1 MKIKVLS
8 LAILSIFL
16 FSCEKKEEQKSEG
29 GQTVVA
35 QKSLGN
41 FDKEKVAAEVKARLE
56 ADTDLAGQALKSMWA
71 GNPASGVKEFS
82 MKLDNYQP
90 KEGGATADSVLTF
103 QLKPGEGIR
112 ILERPT
118 QLKFKIDI
126 SYSPELYQ
134 KGIVAQIDYKPEFT
148 PELQQQFSASDWDVK
163 FIQGAL
169 NKLSM
174 RTNLLADKNQQNII
188 AIEPFDEKDQLF
200 AGQLDPNTAF
210 SFKGLT
216 VERFYNEEDFKENFN
231 VGQSKVE
238 FKGFDLKERD
248 MGFSINPFTASGEV
262 NKEGNGSYKVD
273 KILLS
278 LTDKNNVVRNFTIGG
293 VDVLMKGYKF
303 DQELFSNLGKM
314 EVVAKDIAVEA
325 PETKGLLKLFDMN
338 MQQDT
343 SKDANKLANG
353 NISLD
358 YLINGEE
365 IAQKF
370 MWPLVVN
377 KVNIAFD
384 FQRFNYIALMDWFGQ
399 MSEQQQEA
407 LKDGKIPAELQDKGW
422 QLAADALKN
431 ETAYDFKI
439 NADTNAGTV
448 KADLKVKGRK
458 GADLN
463 GFKQAFAAFNKNPG
477 NKKANKA
484 LVQAMLSLADVN
496 ASLEV
501 PKALLDVFGATK
513 TWEARGKDY
522 LSSDDKSFKFE
533 LVNDKGGLKINGKPH
548 PLKQGRR

>member
-8 LAILSIFL
+8 LAILSVFL

-29 GQTVVA
+29 GQAVVA

-56 ADTDLAGQALKSMWA
+56 ADTAQTSQALQGMWVA
-71 GNPASGVKEFS
+71 NPASGFKEFS
-82 MKLDNYQP
+82 IKVDNYQP
-90 KEGGATADSVLTF
+90 KEGGATADSVLTMQMKQGQGVLEQPL
-103 QLKPGEGIR
+103 QLK
-112 ILERPT
+112 
-118 QLKFKIDI
+118 LKTNI
-126 SYSPELYQ
+126 SYNPELYQ
-134 KGIVAQIDYKPEFT
+134 KGIVAQIDYKPEIT
-148 PELQQQFSASDWDVK
+148 PELQQQFSASNEDVK
-163 FIQGAL
+163 LIQGAL

-174 RTNLLADKNQQNII
+174 KTNLLADKNQQNIV

-216 VERFYNEEDFKENFN
+216 VERFYNEDDFKENFN

-248 MGFSINPFTASGEV
+248 MGFSINPFSASGEL
-262 NKEGNGSYKVD
+262 NKNGDGGYKVD
-273 KILLS
+273 KMLFS
-278 LTDKNNVVRNFTIGG
+278 LTDGNNVVRNFTIGG
-293 VDVLMKGYKF
+293 VDVRLKDYKF
-303 DQELFSNLGKM
+303 DQEFFSNLGKV
-314 EVVAKDIAVEA
+314 EVSVKDVAVDA
-325 PETKGLLKLFDMN
+325 PETKGLLKLFDLN
-338 MQQDT
+338 MQQET
-343 SKDANKLANG
+343 NKDGNKLANG
-353 NISLD
+353 NINMD

-458 GADLN
+458 DADLN
-463 GFKQAFAAFNKNPG
+463 GFKQAFAAADKNPG
-477 NKKANKA
+477 DKKANKV
-484 LVQAMLSLADVN
+484 LGQAMLSLADVN

-501 PKALLDVFGATK
+501 PKSLLDVFGATK
-513 TWEARGKDY
+513 TVEAMGKDY

-533 LVNDKGGLKINGKPH
+533 LVNDKGGLKINGKPQDLNT
-548 PLKQGRR
+548 LK

>member
-35 QKSLGN
+35 QKNLGN

-71 GNPASGVKEFS
+71 GNPASGVKEFN

-90 KEGGATADSVLTF
+90 KEGGATADSVLTI
-103 QLKPGEGIR
+103 QLKPGQGIM
-112 ILERPT
+112 EQPT
-118 QLKFKIDI
+118 QLKFKTDI

-134 KGIVAQIDYKPEFT
+134 KGIVAQIDYKPEIT
-148 PELQQQFSASDWDVK
+148 PELQQQFSASDDNVK
-163 FIQGAL
+163 LIQGAL

-174 RTNLLADKNQQNII
+174 KTNLLADKNQQNIV

-200 AGQLDPNTAF
+200 AGQLGPNTAF

-238 FKGFDLKERD
+238 FKGFDLKNLS
-248 MGFSINPFTASGEV
+248 MSFSINPFSASGEL
-262 NKEGNGSYKVD
+262 NKNGDGGYKVD
-273 KILLS
+273 KMLFS
-278 LTDKNNVVRNFTIGG
+278 LTDGSNVVRNFTIGG
-293 VDVLMKGYKF
+293 VDVRMKDYKF
-303 DQELFSNLGKM
+303 DQEFFANLGKV
-314 EVVAKDIAVEA
+314 EVSVKDVAVDA
-325 PETKGLLKLFDMN
+325 PETKGLLKLFDLN
-338 MQQDT
+338 VQQET
-343 SKDANKLANG
+343 NKDGNKLANG
-353 NISLD
+353 NINLD

-458 GADLN
+458 DADLN
-463 GFKQAFAAFNKNPG
+463 GFKQAFAAADKNPG
-477 NKKANKA
+477 DKKADKV
-484 LVQAMLSLADVN
+484 LGQAMLSLADVN

-501 PKALLDVFGATK
+501 PKSLLDVFGATK
-513 TWEARGKDY
+513 TVEAMGKDY

-533 LVNDKGGLKINGKPH
+533 LVNDKGGLKINGKPQDLNT
-548 PLKQGRR
+548 LK